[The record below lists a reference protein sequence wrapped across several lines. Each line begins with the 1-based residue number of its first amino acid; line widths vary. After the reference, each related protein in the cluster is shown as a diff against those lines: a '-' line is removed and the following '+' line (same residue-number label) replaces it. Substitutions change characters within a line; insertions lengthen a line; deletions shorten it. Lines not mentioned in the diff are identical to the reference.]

1 MSSHRPQH
9 RMSVPDIQR
18 RKGAGS
24 LVALTA
30 YSTPMARLLD
40 PHADLLLVG
49 DSLGMVLYGMPS
61 TLGVSL
67 EMMVAHTLAV
77 MRGSRRACVVA
88 DLPFASYQESPR
100 QAFRNAARLLADSGA
115 QAVKLEGGE
124 EMEETVDFLVR
135 RGIPV
140 LAHIGLMPQQV
151 NAMGGFKAQGRD
163 PESAERVRRDGLA
176 MQRGGAFAVV
186 IEGVGEPL
194 ARRLSEELAIPCIGI
209 GASPACDGQVL
220 VSEDL
225 LGLSGEQVPRFV
237 ERYARLDR
245 EIDEAARRFA
255 EDVRERRFP
264 EARHCFAMRE

>member
-9 RMSVPDIQR
+9 RLSVPDIRR

-30 YSTPMARLLD
+30 YSTPTARLLD

>member
-1 MSSHRPQH
+1 M
-9 RMSVPDIQR
+9 
-18 RKGAGS
+18 
-24 LVALTA
+24 
-30 YSTPMARLLD
+30 
-40 PHADLLLVG
+40 
-49 DSLGMVLYGMPS
+49 
-61 TLGVSL
+61 
-67 EMMVAHTLAV
+67 
-77 MRGSRRACVVA
+77 
-88 DLPFASYQESPR
+88 
-100 QAFRNAARLLADSGA
+100 
-115 QAVKLEGGE
+115 
-124 EMEETVDFLVR
+124 
-135 RGIPV
+135 

>member
-9 RMSVPDIQR
+9 RLSVPDIRR

-88 DLPFASYQESPR
+88 DLPFASYQESP
-100 QAFRNAARLLADSGA
+100 
-115 QAVKLEGGE
+115 
-124 EMEETVDFLVR
+124 
-135 RGIPV
+135 
-140 LAHIGLMPQQV
+140 
-151 NAMGGFKAQGRD
+151 
-163 PESAERVRRDGLA
+163 
-176 MQRGGAFAVV
+176 
-186 IEGVGEPL
+186 
-194 ARRLSEELAIPCIGI
+194 
-209 GASPACDGQVL
+209 
-220 VSEDL
+220 
-225 LGLSGEQVPRFV
+225 
-237 ERYARLDR
+237 
-245 EIDEAARRFA
+245 
-255 EDVRERRFP
+255 
-264 EARHCFAMRE
+264 

>member
-9 RMSVPDIQR
+9 RLSVPDIQR

-24 LVALTA
+24 LVALDIGNGQA
-30 YSTPMARLLD
+30 MLR
-40 PHADLLLVG
+40 G
-49 DSLGMVLYGMPS
+49 
-61 TLGVSL
+61 
-67 EMMVAHTLAV
+67 
-77 MRGSRRACVVA
+77 GSRRACVVA

>member
-9 RMSVPDIQR
+9 RLSVPDIQR

-100 QAFRNAARLLADSGA
+100 
-115 QAVKLEGGE
+115 
-124 EMEETVDFLVR
+124 
-135 RGIPV
+135 
-140 LAHIGLMPQQV
+140 
-151 NAMGGFKAQGRD
+151 
-163 PESAERVRRDGLA
+163 
-176 MQRGGAFAVV
+176 
-186 IEGVGEPL
+186 
-194 ARRLSEELAIPCIGI
+194 
-209 GASPACDGQVL
+209 
-220 VSEDL
+220 
-225 LGLSGEQVPRFV
+225 
-237 ERYARLDR
+237 
-245 EIDEAARRFA
+245 
-255 EDVRERRFP
+255 
-264 EARHCFAMRE
+264 

>member
-9 RMSVPDIQR
+9 RLSVPDIQR

-194 ARRLSEELAIPCIGI
+194 A
-209 GASPACDGQVL
+209 
-220 VSEDL
+220 
-225 LGLSGEQVPRFV
+225 
-237 ERYARLDR
+237 
-245 EIDEAARRFA
+245 
-255 EDVRERRFP
+255 
-264 EARHCFAMRE
+264 